1 MSRAA
6 ASPLPLLMLLLVA
19 ACAPT
24 PPPAPP
30 PKPAVPLKPL
40 GPCPASAW
48 TPEAPPPTAS
58 ARTSMVLLAVG
69 EWARYGRQTI
79 TYPASGPSRIEQQ
92 GVQERDAPERI
103 RDYWQSVGKPDL
115 SGLNDV
121 PWSAAFISWDIES
134 AGVSRDLFCPDARH
148 TIYVERMVERAR
160 RPGAAFVPLPLNAR
174 APQVGDLLCASRD
187 GGGTTLQNLDRGP
200 GHCDIVVEV
209 RPGEVHA
216 IGGNVADSV
225 SRSVFPLDESGF
237 LSPIS
242 ARRFFTVIENR
253 LP

>member
-1 MSRAA
+1 
-6 ASPLPLLMLLLVA
+6 MLLAA

-24 PPPAPP
+24 PPPRVA
-30 PKPAVPLKPL
+30 APLKPL
-40 GPCPASAW
+40 GPCPASTW
-48 TPEAPPPTAS
+48 KPEAPPPTAS
-58 ARTSMVLLAVG
+58 ARVSMVLLAVQ

-79 TYPASGPSRIEQQ
+79 VYPVEGKPRTEQQ
-92 GVQERDAPERI
+92 GVTEREAPERI
-103 RDYWQSVGKPDL
+103 NAYWRSVGRPNL
-115 SGLNDV
+115 SGLDTEM
-121 PWSAAFISWDIES
+121 PWSAAFISWAIES

-160 RPGAAFVPLPLNAR
+160 RPGAAFIPRPLAER
-174 APQVGDLLCASRD
+174 APQVGDLVCASRD
-187 GGGTTLQNLDRGP
+187 NGGTTLENLDRGP

-209 RPGEVHA
+209 RPGEAHA
-216 IGGNVADSV
+216 IGGNVGDSV
-225 SRSVFPLDESGF
+225 TRSLFPLDASGF

>member
-1 MSRAA
+1 
-6 ASPLPLLMLLLVA
+6 
-19 ACAPT
+19 
-24 PPPAPP
+24 
-30 PKPAVPLKPL
+30 
-40 GPCPASAW
+40 
-48 TPEAPPPTAS
+48 
-58 ARTSMVLLAVG
+58 MVLLAVQ

-79 TYPASGPSRIEQQ
+79 TFSTTATPHTELL

-103 RDYWQSVGKPDL
+103 RDYWKSVGQPNL

-148 TIYVERMVERAR
+148 TIYVERMVARAS
-160 RPGAAFVPLPLNAR
+160 RPGAAFIPHRTSER
-174 APQVGDLLCASRD
+174 APEVGDLICAARD
-187 GGGTTLQNLDRGP
+187 GGRTSLDNLDRGP
-200 GHCDIVVEV
+200 GHCDIVVEL
-209 RPGEVHA
+209 RPGEAHA
-216 IGGNVADSV
+216 IGGNVGDSV
-225 SRSVFPLDESGF
+225 TRSVFPLDEKGF

>member
-1 MSRAA
+1 MRRLI
-6 ASPLPLLMLLLVA
+6 PLALMLLIA
-19 ACAPT
+19 ACAPKPT
-24 PPPAPP
+24 PKTAG
-30 PKPAVPLKPL
+30 PLKPL

-48 TPEAPPPTAS
+48 QPEAPPPTAS
-58 ARTSMVLLAVG
+58 ARVSMVLLAVQ
-69 EWARYGRQTI
+69 EWARYGRQVV
-79 TYPASGPSRIEQQ
+79 TYTANGTPRIEQL
-92 GVQERDAPERI
+92 GIREREAPERI
-103 RDYWQSVGKPDL
+103 NAYWKSVGRPNL
-115 SGLNDV
+115 SGLDTEV
-121 PWSAAFISWDIES
+121 PWSAAFISWNIES

-160 RPGAAFVPLPLNAR
+160 RPGAAFVPLHLDRR
-174 APQVGDLLCASRD
+174 APQVGDLICASRD
-187 GGGTTLQNLDRGP
+187 DGGTTLENLDRGP

-216 IGGNVADSV
+216 IGGNVGDSV
-225 SRSVFPLDESGF
+225 TRSVFPLDASGF

>member
-1 MSRAA
+1 MRR
-6 ASPLPLLMLLLVA
+6 PILPVLMMLAVA
-19 ACAPT
+19 ACT
-24 PPPAPP
+24 PPPPSAP
-30 PKPAVPLKPL
+30 PKPAVALKPL
-40 GPCPASAW
+40 GPCPASSW
-48 TPEAPPPTAS
+48 RPEAQPPTAS
-58 ARTSMVLLAVG
+58 AKTSMVLLAVQ

-79 TYPASGPSRIEQQ
+79 TYPASGPSRTEQQ

-103 RDYWQSVGKPDL
+103 RDYWKSVGKPDL

-134 AGVSRDLFCPDARH
+134 AGVSRELFCPDARH

-160 RPGAAFVPLPLNAR
+160 WPGAAFVPHHLNER

-187 GGGTTLQNLDRGP
+187 GGGTTLENLDRGP
-200 GHCDIVVEV
+200 GHCDLVVEV
-209 RPGEVHA
+209 RRGEVHA
-216 IGGNVADSV
+216 IGGNVANSV
-225 SRSVFPLDESGF
+225 TRSVFPLDESGF
-237 LSPIS
+237 LPPIS

>member
-1 MSRAA
+1 MHRLV
-6 ASPLPLLMLLLVA
+6 PTLLMLLAA

-24 PPPAPP
+24 PPTRTA
-30 PKPAVPLKPL
+30 APLKPL

-48 TPEAPPPTAS
+48 RPEAPPPTAS
-58 ARTSMVLLAVG
+58 ARISMVLLAVQ
-69 EWARYGRQTI
+69 EWARYGRQVI
-79 TYPASGPSRIEQQ
+79 TYPANGTPRTEQV
-92 GVQERDAPERI
+92 GVQEREAPERI
-103 RDYWQSVGKPDL
+103 NDYWKSVGRPTL
-115 SGLNDV
+115 SGLDREV

-134 AGVSRDLFCPDARH
+134 AGVARDLFCPDSRH
-148 TIYVERMVERAR
+148 TIYVERMAERAR
-160 RPGAAFVPLPLNAR
+160 RPGAAFIPQHLDER
-174 APQVGDLLCASRD
+174 APQVGDLICASRD
-187 GGGTTLQNLDRGP
+187 GGDTTLENLNRGP

-216 IGGNVADSV
+216 IGGNVGDSV
-225 SRSVFPLDESGF
+225 TRSVFPLDASGF